1 MRKFFLTLKDQDKT
15 DKEKELKAEETKIK
29 ELDDLILSFIKLE
42 DKQKADLQKKTNYE
56 SSLTE
61 LSGLIVTKK
70 KEKDDLDLQKKNF
83 D

>member
-1 MRKFFLTLKDQDKT
+1 LTLKDQDKT

>member
-1 MRKFFLTLKDQDKT
+1 LTLKDQDKT

-70 KEKDDLDLQKKNF
+70 KEKDDLDLQKKL
-83 D
+83 